1 MDTFAIDVA
10 RKVSQQMKSRASQL
24 TCLGHWIQACPTN
37 EDANYDNRN
46 RIKRTTGI
54 PRSMLKKIEQDDIDK
69 LDDAQRQNLMVN
81 AEGEYV
87 YAQADEKTWKK
98 HLEQVQANENAKK
111 SEVGNKE
118 LQERGLECPIDNTMF
133 VDPMKTPCCG
143 KTYCYGCI
151 DNALIESGLTCPGC
165 GTEDVSLER
174 LEPDEEMKE
183 TIKAFQKEKSDE
195 KQRSRSPSA
204 SNANTPKPEAGNSP
218 RPDTIDGSRSPAS
231 ANGTSKKRSADD
243 VNYTSPN
250 TLSAPAMKRQR
261 SGEGPSDAAP
271 QNGSK
276 PSTPAHSTEP
286 TFDSTTNMPFDMM
299 SNMMPPDMSQM
310 ANMNGFNPAMM
321 ANMMGMGMMPG
332 MANMMPNMMNMNGM
346 MGMNPNMMNGNM
358 MGMNNNNFNNTTQSG
373 GWNNDRPHAFRGRGR
388 GGARGAFNP
397 SRSNNLHQAAAQKL
411 NEPPKQPQGMSGV
424 PTGPK
429 GMASQPVAAGG
440 AVGGGVGAAAGFYPP
455 TGPGGGKFANQQR
468 YAGKEEDNAYV
479 RQPVNPQRQF
489 KRQRGGG
496 RMREADY
503 REL

>member
-1 MDTFAIDVA
+1 
-10 RKVSQQMKSRASQL
+10 
-24 TCLGHWIQACPTN
+24 
-37 EDANYDNRN
+37 
-46 RIKRTTGI
+46 
-54 PRSMLKKIEQDDIDK
+54 MLKKIEQDDIDK

-98 HLEQVQANENAKK
+98 HLEQVQANANAKK
-111 SEVGNKE
+111 SDVGSKE

-183 TIKAFQKEKSDE
+183 MIKAFQYEKSDE
-195 KQRSRSPSA
+195 NQKSRSPTA
-204 SNANTPKPEAGNSP
+204 SVANTPKPEAADSTL
-218 RPDTIDGSRSPAS
+218 PDTIDGSRSPAS
-231 ANGTSKKRSADD
+231 VNGTSKKRSADD
-243 VNYTSPN
+243 ANDTSPN
-250 TLSAPAMKRQR
+250 SLSAPAMKRQR
-261 SGEGPSDAAP
+261 SGEGESAAAP
-271 QNGSK
+271 QDGPK
-276 PSTPAHSTEP
+276 PSTPANSTEP
-286 TFDSTTNMPFDMM
+286 NSDSMSNMPFNMM

-310 ANMNGFNPAMM
+310 TNMNGFNPAMM
-321 ANMMGMGMMPG
+321 ASMMGMGMMPG
-332 MANMMPNMMNMNGM
+332 MANIMPNMMNMNGM
-346 MGMNPNMMNGNM
+346 MGMNSNLMNGNM
-358 MGMNNNNFNNTTQSG
+358 IGMNNNNFSNTTQSVD
-373 GWNNDRPHAFRGRGR
+373 WNNDRPHAFRGRGR
-388 GGARGAFNP
+388 GGGRGAFNHP
-397 SRSNNLHQAAAQKL
+397 RSNNVHQAAAQKPA
-411 NEPPKQPQGMSGV
+411 EPPKQPQGMSGV

-429 GMASQPVAAGG
+429 NMKTQPVAAAVAAGG
-440 AVGGGVGAAAGFYPP
+440 SVGAGFYPP
-455 TGPGGGKFANQQR
+455 TGPSGGKFSNQQR

-489 KRQRGGG
+489 KKQRGGG